1 MILFLILSQAL
12 AGESCDIARTDSIGK
27 SVYSIKC
34 HSDYANIVSDSHEKM
49 WNLSLEQ
56 AKLEAEKD
64 CENHGF
70 CDYDII
76 SRSRRI
82 YACSFRAT
90 SKNTEASF
98 LCHLSYREEK
108 IHYENVMSTLKLIS
122 ETVGKEYTPEV
133 VRLLSKNKYDFC
145 LIKESSSIMLRGQGV
160 FFIYSKNR
168 KWVVDKMEP
177 DKFEAM
183 NELFNKNDCYLNK
196 L

>member
-12 AGESCDIARTDSIGK
+12 AGDCDIHQIGGEPVYYIDCK
-27 SVYSIKC
+27 VPKIPNVSSVLIEQ
-34 HSDYANIVSDSHEKM
+34 NEKM

-82 YACSFRAT
+82 YACSFRT
-90 SKNTEASF
+90 SSKNTESSF

-108 IHYENVMSTLKLIS
+108 IHYENVVSTLKLIS

-168 KWVVDKMEP
+168 KWVVDKMDP

-183 NELFNKNDCYLNK
+183 NELFSKNDCYYK
-196 L
+196 